1 MKKWNLFVCGDFE
14 DGPFALNISSPTVT
28 TSELKSSVAQKLKV
42 PEKEISLYF
51 GEMLLPARK
60 LLTDIEGLRGGAGVV
75 VTAKPLRITV
85 QRYDS
90 DVDIRL
96 MIPRLE
102 APRWKTEWLFD
113 FILFK
118 TGMPDRSDGKYLFAV
133 EGTVLKEERKLSSYS
148 FLEDDF
154 TVSVSFLQ
162 TLKCQNIELYFE
174 IPSHRLIYIP
184 PSAAALSKEL
194 TYGRS
199 DYQHHDHHQIHFYD
213 TGQEQQLTFSLDRW
227 RLTVQQINGTKNV
240 IELAKRHLTS
250 VYELRQEISCEENIR
265 LTVGTT
271 ILEDWDEEGKLM
283 LLCNYPEVHDEATL
297 YQINLTG
304 AMHIKYKFWG
314 DGAKEIHDDLQLKN
328 PSSKIICPHIDHV
341 YIEDPHHFSMKRLMK
356 VFRNLGLERG
366 NNIIYVNGRQ
376 VSQKS
381 EICSHEKKQRKKT
394 RKPALVDSEDPISSF
409 DSIYDGC
416 TVHAHHLRLTY

>member
-118 TGMPDRSDGKYLFAV
+118 TGMLKRADGKYLFAV

-162 TLKCQNIELYFE
+162 TLKCQGIEIIDE

-194 TYGRS
+194 TYDRS
-199 DYQHHDHHQIHFYD
+199 DYHHHRRKRK
-213 TGQEQQLTFSLDRW
+213 LTFLHDGW

-240 IELAKRHLTS
+240 IELAKRHFTS
-250 VYELRQEISCEENIR
+250 VYELRQEISRKETIR

-283 LLCNYPEVHDEATL
+283 LLCNYPEVHDGATL

-304 AMHIKYKFWG
+304 AMRIKHFFWG
-314 DGAKEIHDDLQLKN
+314 HNTNEIHDDVQLKI
-328 PSSKIICPHIDHV
+328 PSIKYPHIDHI
-341 YIEDPHHFSMKRLMK
+341 YIEDPHHFSMKRLMRIL
-356 VFRNLGLERG
+356 RNLGLEHG
-366 NNIIYVNGRQ
+366 SNIYINGHQ
-376 VSQKS
+376 VSQKG
-381 EICSHEKKQRKKT
+381 EIGLHEKPQGKET
-394 RKPALVDSEDPISSF
+394 RKPAIIDSEDPISSF
-409 DSIYDGC
+409 DLIYNGC
-416 TVHAHHLRLTY
+416 TIHTHHPRFTLN